1 MHTILVSLL
10 LRQVQRTESVLQ
22 WHSQQGAPE
31 VPLPSLHPYGSALLL
46 LELGRGA
53 GPGSLAPHL
62 VTQRR
67 VRSLAQQQLQA
78 AETAPAGG
86 HVQRCQPLGR
96 SGAGV
101 EGGVV
106 NGGENSISARE
117 PWPSVSYP
125 HPPARDT
132 TLGTQILR
140 PRAGTLAPVLGLS
153 GSLPRFCKLRPWA
166 SSPHPWTM
174 RRPLLHSKA
183 SPLDSEDPPLH
194 GRPHPEPRTR
204 LTERWGLRLDASG
217 L

>member
-101 EGGVV
+101 EGG
-106 NGGENSISARE
+106 GQRRRE
-117 PWPSVSYP
+117 
-125 HPPARDT
+125 
-132 TLGTQILR
+132 LNLR
-140 PRAGTLAPVLGLS
+140 PGALALSLLSPSTSPGHHSWNPDPAPSGWDPSPRPGTL
-153 GSLPRFCKLRPWA
+153 RI
-166 SSPHPWTM
+166 
-174 RRPLLHSKA
+174 
-183 SPLDSEDPPLH
+183 PP
-194 GRPHPEPRTR
+194 
-204 LTERWGLRLDASG
+204 
-217 L
+217 